1 MNRAVIRGPEAKVMW
16 SYHTA
21 ASLGPW
27 TLTAEG
33 AGGTVTA
40 KVVTHDACA
49 VSQQPLMFV
58 VPRPKGHKWVWTVQT
73 LQISGDQLTLT
84 VNMAPEEN

>member
-1 MNRAVIRGPEAKVMW
+1 MNRAVIRGLEGSVKW
-16 SYHTA
+16 GYHVA
-21 ASLGPW
+21 AALGPW

-49 VSQQPLMFV
+49 VSQQPLTFV
-58 VPRPKGHKWVWTVQT
+58 VPRPKGHKWTWPIQA
-73 LQISGDQLTLT
+73 LQISGDQITLS
-84 VNMAPEEN
+84 VSMAPEE